1 MNNKNIAADQSKISS
16 ETFNNLIVSSIQD
29 IKGKDI
35 SVFDL
40 RELEMA
46 SNDFFIICHGT
57 SRPQLSGIINNIE
70 KRVYEEMGIRPNHSE
85 GKQGTNWMLID
96 YFSVIVHIFTKEK
109 RDFYNLEDLW
119 SDAKIQRF
127 DNSEEQA

>member
-1 MNNKNIAADQSKISS
+1 LNNKNIATDEAKISS

-57 SRPQLSGIINNIE
+57 SRTQLIGIINNIE
-70 KRVYEEMGIRPNHSE
+70 KRVFEETGIRPNHSE
-85 GKQGTNWMLID
+85 GRQGTNWMLVD

-119 SDAKIQRF
+119 SDAKIQKF
-127 DNSEEQA
+127 DNSEE